1 MVKTVGQSAVS
12 GLPLIT
18 ATPSV
23 GYFVDSSSDTNNGSS
38 TSRGPAAPSLVLLDS
53 RRNKAGGHPPLVATG
68 SYNEGGDEAA
78 AIA

>member
-18 ATPSV
+18 ATPSA
-23 GYFVDSSSDTNNGSS
+23 GYFDSSSDTNNGSS
-38 TSRGPAAPSLVLLDS
+38 SSRGPAAPSLVLLDS
-53 RRNKAGGHPPLVATG
+53 SRNKASGHPPLVATG
-68 SYNEGGDEAA
+68 SYNEGGDDAA

>member
-18 ATPSV
+18 AIPSA
-23 GYFVDSSSDTNNGSS
+23 GYFDDSSDTNNGSS
-38 TSRGPAAPSLVLLDS
+38 SSRGPAAPSLVLLDS
-53 RRNKAGGHPPLVATG
+53 SRNKAGGHPPLMATG
-68 SYNEGGDEAA
+68 SYNEAGEDAT